1 MLMIR
6 IIFPFQ
12 DQMVTITFANG
23 DEHDANDFNTR
34 TRTQMNL
41 AIDQTRFEKQA
52 IFEASLKLL
61 REGRFHAM
69 KMDEIAFL
77 ANISAAMMARVFKTR
92 EKLLEELATVV
103 TLQIQH
109 ELDAF
114 RQNSASLK
122 ERFLNSW
129 LALYQ
134 FYTRYPDVV
143 AFIDQFENL
152 KKSLD
157 PLLIKHPATFQS
169 LIDLFN
175 DDNIA
180 SDTPRETLA
189 WLLHENALSAAKMS
203 IRHPSS
209 TDPRTVAEMFWRG
222 IVNAG

>member
-1 MLMIR
+1 
-6 IIFPFQ
+6 
-12 DQMVTITFANG
+12 
-23 DEHDANDFNTR
+23 
-34 TRTQMNL
+34 
-41 AIDQTRFEKQA
+41 
-52 IFEASLKLL
+52 
-61 REGRFHAM
+61 M

-77 ANISAAMMARVFKTR
+77 ANISAAMMERVFKTR

-103 TLQIQH
+103 TLQIQK
-109 ELDAF
+109 ELDTSG
-114 RQNSASLK
+114 QITASLK
-122 ERFLNSW
+122 ERFLSAW

-157 PLLIKHPATFQS
+157 PLPIKHPATFQS

-189 WLLHENALSAAKMS
+189 WLLHENALSAAKMNM
-203 IRHPSS
+203 RHPFP
-209 TDPRTVAEMFWRG
+209 TDPRIVAEMCWRG
-222 IVNAG
+222 MGNAG

>member
-1 MLMIR
+1 
-6 IIFPFQ
+6 
-12 DQMVTITFANG
+12 MVTISFAN
-23 DEHDANDFNTR
+23 DDFRMQTTSKQLTR
-34 TRTQMNL
+34 KQMNL
-41 AIDQTRFEKQA
+41 TIDQTRFEKQA
-52 IFEASLKLL
+52 IFEVSLKLL
-61 REGRFHAM
+61 SEGRFHAM

-77 ANISAAMMARVFKTR
+77 ANISAAMMERVFKTR

-103 TLQIQH
+103 TLQIQT
-109 ELDAF
+109 ELDASG
-114 RQNSASLK
+114 QNTASLK
-122 ERFLNSW
+122 ERFLSSW

-157 PLLIKHPATFQS
+157 PLPIKHPATFQS

-189 WLLHENALSAAKMS
+189 WLLHENALSAAKMNLH
-203 IRHPSS
+203 HPSP
-209 TDPRTVAEMFWRG
+209 TDPRIVAGMFWRG
-222 IVNAG
+222 MGNAG